1 MTSYE
6 NLIRIANELSE
17 SDPLL
22 GHELEESVRTAIINP
37 NVETF
42 SKQVE
47 RAVATL
53 KSLKSTIEETMKEF
67 GDVDAEN
74 MADFASTFDD
84 AAAAEIE
91 ALRTV
96 MERVQASRSASSRE
110 AGPKDWLKGLFKK
123 KDKKPETTWEDSEM
137 QPSYRMDDADIED
150 WIGGKKDWDS
160 SKSISEEAGEKDKF
174 FGGVSDVVKMFDKL
188 VKAPSKGAIDTM
200 LKAINGLLDL
210 GKKLI
215 GAPEAK
221 PKPAGPPKPGDR
233 PKSQAKPEEI
243 KTPKFDEVVSHYVDM
258 LQENAGDP
266 IKMKKYL
273 KELFTKVKADVED
286 EKVSFASKR
295 RAAVRLATF
304 VRGNPSFKGALLP
317 MIVRL
322 NTP

>member
-1 MTSYE
+1 MNAYE
-6 NLIRIANELSE
+6 NLIRIARTLSE

-22 GHELEESVRTAIINP
+22 GLELEESVRTAIIRP
-37 NVETF
+37 NVMAY
-42 SKQVE
+42 SKHVE

-74 MADFASTFDD
+74 MADFASSFDD

-91 ALRTV
+91 ALRTL
-96 MERVQASRSASSRE
+96 MERVQARSASSRE

-123 KDKKPETTWEDSEM
+123 DKKPEQSKSWEDSEM

-210 GKKLI
+210 GKKII
-215 GAPEAK
+215 GAPE

-233 PKSQAKPEEI
+233 PKPQAKPEEI

-273 KELFTKVKADVED
+273 KELFSKVKADVED
-286 EKVSFASKR
+286 EKVSFASRR

-304 VRGNPSFKGALLP
+304 VRGNPSYRAAILP
-317 MIVRL
+317 VIVRL

>member
-1 MTSYE
+1 MNAYE
-6 NLIRIANELSE
+6 NLIRIARTLSE

-22 GHELEESVRTAIINP
+22 GLELEESVRTAIIRS
-37 NVETF
+37 NVETY
-42 SKQVE
+42 SKHVE

-74 MADFASTFDD
+74 MADFASSFDD

-91 ALRTV
+91 ALRTL
-96 MERVQASRSASSRE
+96 MERVQARSASSRE

-123 KDKKPETTWEDSEM
+123 DKKPEQSKSWEDSEM

-210 GKKLI
+210 GKKII
-215 GAPEAK
+215 GAPE
-221 PKPAGPPKPGDR
+221 PKPAGPPKP
-233 PKSQAKPEEI
+233 QAKPEEI

-273 KELFTKVKADVED
+273 KELFSKVKADVED
-286 EKVSFASKR
+286 EKVSFASRR

-304 VRGNPSFKGALLP
+304 VRGNPSYRAAILP
-317 MIVRL
+317 VIVRL